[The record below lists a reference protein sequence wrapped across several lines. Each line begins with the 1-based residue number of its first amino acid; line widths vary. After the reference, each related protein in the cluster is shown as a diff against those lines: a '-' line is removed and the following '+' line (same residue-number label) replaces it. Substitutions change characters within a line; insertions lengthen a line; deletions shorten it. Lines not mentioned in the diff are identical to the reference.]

1 MVIVTKAY
9 LVHLELLHKLCR
21 PSACGATLRL
31 LEYTGHI
38 KGQKTFE
45 SNAKKASLLY
55 KSVTQRSQKY
65 CFLMKKAHKV

>member
-1 MVIVTKAY
+1 MVFVTKAY
-9 LVHLELLHKLCR
+9 LVLLELLHKSCR
-21 PSACGATLRL
+21 PSACGVTRRL
-31 LEYTGHI
+31 FKYTGHI